1 MKFVARNVKED
12 GGCWV
17 NENDDGEQG
26 KDEGYLKNFFEPN
39 ETVRWRDVVLVRYD
53 MVSSTDVRCPICIE

>member
-1 MKFVARNVKED
+1 MKFVVRNSKED

-17 NENDDGEQG
+17 NEHDDEEKE
-26 KDEGYLKNFFEPN
+26 KDEGYLKNLFEPN

-53 MVSSTDVRCPICIE
+53 MVSSTDVRCPICME